1 MRSVID
7 SCYNYKQAAGLAAE
21 SSHLKERRDVQM
33 RVGRREAVC
42 YQVLL
47 ACEPTEDR

>member
-1 MRSVID
+1 MID

-33 RVGRREAVC
+33 RAGRREVVC
-42 YQVLL
+42 VQFLL
-47 ACEPTEDR
+47 AYEPTEDR